1 VTLVHSRAQLLPA
14 FGPKLHENVVE
25 AMKRLNVN
33 LVLGE
38 RPVVGEKGTLYF
50 KDGHESQYDLIASL
64 LVLKRLFAFA

>member
-1 VTLVHSRAQLLPA
+1 
-14 FGPKLHENVVE
+14 
-25 AMKRLNVN
+25 MKRLNVN